1 MIRVSVYQGK
11 KKMYGR
17 MFEDVLVAAG
27 YISGTLEVI
36 GTVEDL
42 RQAELVLIS
51 EICSK
56 VRELFDDGSQEIRF
70 KAAKDSEFTV
80 MAYNTDFIYQDP
92 EI

>member
-1 MIRVSVYQGK
+1 MIIVSVYQGK

-42 RQAELVLIS
+42 RQSEFVLIS
-51 EICSK
+51 DICSK
-56 VRELFDDGSQEIRF
+56 VRDLVDDGSQEIRF
-70 KAAKDSEFTV
+70 KVANDSEFVV
-80 MAYNTDFIYQDP
+80 MAYNTDYIYQDP